1 MFNKVVVDLLFILL
15 MTFVALFFL
24 ALVQVNEPVE
34 EKASANNDNN
44 ILITM
49 RWKTN
54 NDMDLHLKL
63 PDDRRIFYA
72 NRDQPPAHL
81 DVDVVA
87 WRRYQRDGYSPDMSH
102 EGYYD
107 GEYDGSDFG
116 EYNEE
121 HEAEENEYIIK
132 LNEEIITIRD
142 VLAGEYVV
150 NVHYFS
156 DRGYGDE
163 PIEVEIVVQDVKNQK
178 MIYAGKKVI
187 NTSRSETFFVRFTV
201 IDQTE
206 KSSLSSRVG
215 IGDKYKI
222 EEVYPDR
229 PTYFIGKKK

>member
-1 MFNKVVVDLLFILL
+1 MFNKTVVDLLFILL

-24 ALVQVNEPVE
+24 AFVQVNEPVE
-34 EKASANNDNN
+34 EKANANNDNN

-54 NDMDLHLKL
+54 NDMDLHLRL

-87 WRRYQRDGYSPDMSH
+87 WRRYQREGYSPDMSH
-102 EGYYD
+102 DHYYGDHNYDEGDY
-107 GEYDGSDFG
+107 GEY
-116 EYNEE
+116 EQE
-121 HEAEENEYIIK
+121 HEDQEGEYIIK

-156 DRGYGDE
+156 DRGYGDQ
-163 PIEVEIVVQDVKNQK
+163 PIEVEIVVQDVKNK
-178 MIYAGKKVI
+178 NMIYADKKII
-187 NTSRSETFFVRFTV
+187 NIPRSETYFVKFTV
-201 IDQTE
+201 VDE
-206 KSSLSSRVG
+206 GKG
-215 IGDKYKI
+215 KYKVK
-222 EEVYPDR
+222 EVYSDR
-229 PTYFIGKKK
+229 PTYFIGKKKGQ

>member
-1 MFNKVVVDLLFILL
+1 MFNKTVVDLLFILL

-24 ALVQVNEPVE
+24 ALVQVNEPVK
-34 EKASANNDNN
+34 EKANANNDNN

-49 RWKTN
+49 RWHTN

-63 PDDRRIFYA
+63 PDDRRVFYA
-72 NRDQPPAHL
+72 NRDNPPAHL

-102 EGYYD
+102 DEYYDEEMGYEGYDY
-107 GEYDGSDFG
+107 GEY
-116 EYNEE
+116 EQE
-121 HEAEENEYIIK
+121 HEAQDEEYVIK

-156 DRGYGDE
+156 DRGYGNQ
-163 PIEVEIVVQDVKNQK
+163 PIEVEVVVQDVQNKR

-187 NTSRSETFFVRFTV
+187 TDPRSETYFVKFTIV
-201 IDQTE
+201 DQG
-206 KSSLSSRVG
+206 KG
-215 IGDKYKI
+215 KYKI
-222 EEVYPDR
+222 EEIYDDR
-229 PTYFIGKKK
+229 PTYFIGKKEQ